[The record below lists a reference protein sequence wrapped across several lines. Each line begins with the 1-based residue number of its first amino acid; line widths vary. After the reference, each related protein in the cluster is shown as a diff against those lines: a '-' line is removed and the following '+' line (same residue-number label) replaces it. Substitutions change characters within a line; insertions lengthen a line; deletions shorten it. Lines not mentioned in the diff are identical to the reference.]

1 MITPISKLADY
12 LVLGNLGEKL
22 VTTIQIDISEWL
34 NEYPDGVLGLS
45 YERPGEPRRYWP
57 ASNLSVDYSEKVL
70 TWVVNQHALEIEG
83 VGTLVVRLMSG
94 DSEKRSRQI
103 MTRVNPGHATIG
115 PLPTPMEDYI
125 SQLTQLAGDVLLDA
139 DRAAQAAEDAE
150 DSVDYIIDSLGQ
162 LFKGPYDP
170 AVVYSKPSVVFST
183 TGSSYAYIGAS
194 PASGMPLSD
203 PGYWTLVALKGASIV
218 SAAFANDIITF
229 TKDDGTTVQV
239 TIAGIVA
246 ATQAAN
252 EAAALAEG
260 KAELA
265 QTATTA
271 ANEAAALAEDKA
283 GLAQTAA
290 AAANDKVALLEGFGL
305 SFVGGKLCVE
315 VERT

>member
-1 MITPISKLADY
+1 MITPISKLTDY

-57 ASNLSVDYSEKVL
+57 ASNVSVDYSEKVL

-83 VGTLVVRLMSG
+83 VGTLVVRLLSG

-103 MTRVNPGHATIG
+103 MTRVNPGHATMG
-115 PLPTPMEDYI
+115 PLPTPMEDYL
-125 SQLTQLAGDVLLDA
+125 SQLTALAGEVLLDA
-139 DRAAQAAEDAE
+139 DRAAQAASDAE
-150 DSVDYIIDSLGQ
+150 DSVDYIINSLGQ

-170 AVVYSKPSVVFST
+170 AVVYSKPSVVFSA
-183 TGSSYAYIGAS
+183 GSSYAYVGVA
-194 PASGMPLSD
+194 PAAGMPLSD
-203 PGYWTLVALKGASIV
+203 PAYWTLLAVKGASIV
-218 SAAFANDIITF
+218 SAVFANDIITF

-239 TIAGIVA
+239 TIAGVMA

-252 EAAALAEG
+252 EAAALAED

-265 QTATTA
+265 QTAAAA

-283 GLAQTAA
+283 ELAQTAA
-290 AAANDKVALLEGFGL
+290 AAANDTVVLLEGFGL
-305 SFVGGKLCVE
+305 SFVGGKLCVG